1 MNETIRDDELHAWLD
16 GQLSAARRAE
26 VEAWLCAHPR
36 DAARVEAWR
45 RDGEALRAALA
56 GQMLGDAPALSP
68 RAIRR
73 RLAAR
78 RRVRAGLAAALLLSL
93 GCGSLLGW
101 QAREARYVAEHP
113 PMADAVAAYRL
124 FAADSVPDTFDA
136 GGRAGMQDWLHAHFG
151 EAGVIPDLVSQGY
164 ALAGG
169 RLLSTPEGPA
179 AMLVYRGAGG
189 QGIALYLRPQVAR
202 IGRGVGQRRDGRLLA
217 QYWVEGRTAFALVGP
232 ATETGLRRLVPLL
245 RAQG

>member
-1 MNETIRDDELHAWLD
+1 MNETIHDDELHAWLD

-78 RRVRAGLAAALLLSL
+78 RRVRAGLAAALLL
-93 GCGSLLGW
+93 W
-101 QAREARYVAEHP
+101 
-113 PMADAVAAYRL
+113 
-124 FAADSVPDTFDA
+124 
-136 GGRAGMQDWLHAHFG
+136 
-151 EAGVIPDLVSQGY
+151 
-164 ALAGG
+164 
-169 RLLSTPEGPA
+169 
-179 AMLVYRGAGG
+179 
-189 QGIALYLRPQVAR
+189 
-202 IGRGVGQRRDGRLLA
+202 LLA
-217 QYWVEGRTAFALVGP
+217 
-232 ATETGLRRLVPLL
+232 TE
-245 RAQG
+245 AEAI

>member
-78 RRVRAGLAAALLLSL
+78 RRVRAGSLAAGRASRARR
-93 GCGSLLGW
+93 GSSAGSA
-101 QAREARYVAEHP
+101 ARKVRSTSP
-113 PMADAVAAYRL
+113 RCVAAFR
-124 FAADSVPDTFDA
+124 SK
-136 GGRAGMQDWLHAHFG
+136 
-151 EAGVIPDLVSQGY
+151 
-164 ALAGG
+164 
-169 RLLSTPEGPA
+169 LS
-179 AMLVYRGAGG
+179 MLMTCRKM
-189 QGIALYLRPQVAR
+189 
-202 IGRGVGQRRDGRLLA
+202 
-217 QYWVEGRTAFALVGP
+217 
-232 ATETGLRRLVPLL
+232 RRLP
-245 RAQG
+245 ASAN